1 MKTRFYR
8 VVRFLFGWCVRV
20 FMRTHVTGRE
30 NEPRQQDGPYL
41 ICANHQ
47 TALDVFFLGYAMKHQ
62 QPHFMA
68 KASLFRIPILGFL
81 IRRLGAYPVNR
92 NGKDVGAVKHAIG
105 LLGEGRSVGI
115 FPQGT
120 RCAGKALRECE
131 VKAGAGLIAAR
142 ANVQVLPV
150 YIGMKNQKWRP
161 FRRVDVVVG
170 EPIPFE
176 QFGYDKEKA
185 GEYAR
190 ISSEIYERIC
200 VLGEQHNA
208 KRENGGEASSQQA

>member
-8 VVRFLFGWCVRV
+8 FVRFLLAFPARILLRV
-20 FMRTHVTGRE
+20 HVTGRE
-30 NEPRQQDGPYL
+30 NEPTQESGPYL
-41 ICANHQ
+41 VCANHQ
-47 TALDVFFLGYAMKHQ
+47 TALDVFFLCIAMKRQ
-62 QPHFMA
+62 QPNFMA

-81 IRRLGAYPVNR
+81 IRQLGAYPVNR
-92 NGKDVGAVKHAIG
+92 NGKDVGAVKHVIK
-105 LLGEGRSVGI
+105 LLENGRSVGI

-120 RCAGKALRECE
+120 RCAGKPLRECE

-142 ANVQVLPV
+142 AGVQVLPV
-150 YIGMKNQKWRP
+150 YIGMKDQKWKL

-176 QFGYDKEKA
+176 QFGYDKEQA

-190 ISSEIYERIC
+190 ISNEVYERIC

-208 KRENGGEASSQQA
+208 KR

>member
-1 MKTRFYR
+1 MKTKFYSF
-8 VVRFLFGWCVRV
+8 VRFLLLLPVRV
-20 FMRTHVTGRE
+20 FCRTHVTGQE
-30 NEPRQQDGPYL
+30 NEPKREDGPYL

-47 TALDVFFLGYAMKHQ
+47 TAFDPFFLCYAMKHQ

-68 KASLFRIPILGFL
+68 KASLFKIPVLGFL

-92 NGKDVGAVKHAIG
+92 NGKDVGAVKHVIK
-105 LLGEGRSVGI
+105 LLDEGKSVGI

-120 RCAGKALRECE
+120 RCAGKSLRECE

-142 ANVQVLPV
+142 TGVQVLPV
-150 YIGMKNQKWRP
+150 YIGMKNQKWRL

-176 QFGYDKEKA
+176 QFGYDKEKT

-190 ISSEIYERIC
+190 ISADIYERIC
-200 VLGEQHNA
+200 VLGEQHNTKTGKEDA
-208 KRENGGEASSQQA
+208 VSSSQA